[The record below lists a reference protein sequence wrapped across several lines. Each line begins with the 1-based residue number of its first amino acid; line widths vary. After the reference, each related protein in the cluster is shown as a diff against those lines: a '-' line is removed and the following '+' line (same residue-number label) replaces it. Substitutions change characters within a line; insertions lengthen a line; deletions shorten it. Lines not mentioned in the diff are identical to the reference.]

1 MRLHNRQIKGS
12 FWSDPDLIYELNRD
26 QRMFFIGLTQLAE
39 DSGCLEYDPRSFK
52 IILYPADND
61 INPEVLTEWT
71 EKIIKM
77 GKLIVYEV
85 EGKKYLY
92 IKNFPKHQSLRTPA
106 PPEIPLPIWICWKPR
121 EGSSRYG
128 MYVYESSNNYVAT
141 PTYPCSNSNIPIK
154 EENRIEENRI
164 EENITNSAETA
175 NPSGNEISSNDENY
189 SNKDQD
195 FEIIV
200 KSLYHKLKDIGI
212 KKSSNWYNQQIG
224 IAKNLL
230 LKYPVDEICSL
241 INWAFTDSFYR
252 KSFNSLAQFENAL
265 QAMKGG
271 ADNGRT
277 RTSQKPDRR
286 PLTAED
292 YDEPEYRPLI
302 EASNRK
308 LEREGVFKVPPGDQ
322 ELP

>member
-1 MRLHNRQIKGS
+1 MRLHNRQIKGN

-61 INPEVLTEWT
+61 INPELLTEWT
-71 EKIIKM
+71 EIIIKM

-92 IKNFPKHQSLRTPA
+92 IKNFHKHQSLRNPA
-106 PPEIPLPIWICWKPR
+106 PPEIPLPTWITWKQKDDR
-121 EGSSRYG
+121 TRYG
-128 MYVYESSNNYVAT
+128 EYINDFANGYIGVPICADTNSSI
-141 PTYPCSNSNIPIK
+141 PTIEVNRSK
-154 EENRIEENRI
+154 EKLREV
-164 EENITNSAETA
+164 NITNSAETA

-271 ADNGRT
+271 DNNGRT
-277 RTSQKPDRR
+277 RTYQQPDRK

-292 YDEPEYRPLI
+292 YDEPEYRDLI
-302 EASNRK
+302 RASDRK
-308 LEREGVFKVPPGDQ
+308 LEKLGVFKVPPGDQ

>member
-61 INPEVLTEWT
+61 INPEALVEWT

-141 PTYPCSNSNIPIK
+141 PTYPCSNYNIAIK

-164 EENITNSAETA
+164 EENRRE
-175 NPSGNEISSNDENY
+175 ENRREE
-189 SNKDQD
+189 K
-195 FEIIV
+195 
-200 KSLYHKLKDIGI
+200 KDICENLSADAESLSPKNNQ
-212 KKSSNWYNQQIG
+212 KKEAKEIMDFYNQKFSSCWSSPLKFTTEREKHIR
-224 IAKNLL
+224 ARLKNFSVDD
-230 LKYPVDEICSL
+230 LKKAIVNLRASPFHCGENDKGKVYATPEFLFKNDSQVDKWLKEI
-241 INWAFTDSFYR
+241 T
-252 KSFNSLAQFENAL
+252 
-265 QAMKGG
+265 MKGG
-271 ADNGRT
+271 GNIGRHT
-277 RTSQKPDRR
+277 EHQPDPEELEHR
-286 PLTAED
+286 AEL
-292 YDEPEYRPLI
+292 ERI
-302 EASNRK
+302 AEASKRR
-308 LEREGVFKVPPGDQ
+308 L
-322 ELP
+322 